1 MTFKQKFITYW
12 LPVFLG
18 MCLVFW
24 ISTETF
30 SQRNTYSL
38 AKAILGF
45 LFPEISSREVGLIHE
60 FVRKAGHVIEYFIL
74 GLLLFRAFRGGS
86 NVSFNWRWS
95 FSAVI
100 VVVLWAAS
108 DEVHQFF
115 VPARAASAVD
125 VGIDTAS
132 GMLAQFV
139 SALRHPYRMK

>member
-1 MTFKQKFITYW
+1 MTCKQKFIRYW

-30 SQRNTYSL
+30 SQRNTYAL

-45 LFPEISSREVGLIHE
+45 LFPEISSREAGLIHE
-60 FVRKAGHVIEYFIL
+60 LVRKAGHVIEYFIL
-74 GLLLFRAFRGGS
+74 GLLLFRAFRGSS
-86 NVSFNWRWS
+86 NISFNWRWS

-100 VVVLWAAS
+100 VVVIWAAS

-125 VGIDTAS
+125 VGIDAAA
-132 GMLAQFV
+132 GIFAQLV
-139 SALRHPYRMK
+139 SALRHLYRIK